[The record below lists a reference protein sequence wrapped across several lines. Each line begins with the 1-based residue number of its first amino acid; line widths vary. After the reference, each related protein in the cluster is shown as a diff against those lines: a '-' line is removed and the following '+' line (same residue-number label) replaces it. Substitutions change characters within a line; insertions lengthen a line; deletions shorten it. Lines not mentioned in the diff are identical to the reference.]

1 MKKLNLM
8 SWLGVQQAA
17 VLCALLFQVTAVGA
31 ATCTSKASGS
41 WASAATWTCA
51 GTPVV
56 TMPTATD
63 TAIIASPNT
72 VSLVGSVPVTNLTV
86 NMGGT
91 LADAGFTLTISGNLT
106 NNGTISGG
114 GNMGVT
120 GAAST
125 ISGTGSF
132 ANSRLYVSGSAV
144 TIAAGSTLSFSGA
157 SRLYA
162 GRTSGGATVAGSV
175 LTING
180 TIASTV
186 PTATT
191 TFLRLYAN
199 STVVGSTGAIS
210 SSTSA
215 AAYYTATAAVTNNG
229 SVILQTITQN
239 AATNI
244 WTQGTNSALTLSA
257 VSTVG
262 TLNASATGNTV
273 TYTAPATPIVP
284 SGNTYYNLAGSG
296 VVCPHGFTILG
307 SDPCA
312 VAGGGYVVSSPS
324 SCTNLA
330 GVGTVAW
337 VNPGNAL
344 ASDNVYATAS
354 NLRRNAITNYL
365 NCTGF
370 NFAAIPLGATI
381 SGITVYVERKTSG
394 GTVRDAYVYLIKGGV
409 IQTAYN
415 GATITNYTTADIAE
429 LHGGM
434 TNKWGGVWTDADFK
448 AANFGVAFAAR
459 EAANSNM
466 NRTVSVDQIYARVDY
481 TATGADHVSIATS
494 NVGTTCAAN
503 NVTIAPHTSTHT
515 APSLAGTIRLTTS
528 DSKGDWALVTGAGTL
543 NNGTANDGLAT
554 YAFATGE
561 SSVVLAYTHTTA
573 GTVTINVADDTSG
586 SSLLTNTPANE
597 KANSIT
603 YSAGGFTIADSA
615 GTPITTLTQIAGQA
629 SPTYYLKATS
639 AGCGNAFS
647 NVVHSIDMAFEC
659 LDPASCQS
667 PVVSITNATTNVT
680 TALSTGL
687 PAGSNPATVTT
698 YTPVSLNFNA
708 SSLAP
713 FKLTYPDAGNIT
725 LYFRYTP
732 ASLLSESSPF
742 VVRPAGFVLS
752 GIKRTSDNF
761 ANPAAADATGAKF
774 VRAGEAFS
782 ATVMALT
789 ASGAG
794 KANAGIAIN
803 CTTVLADCTPNF
815 GHEIT
820 PESVKLAP
828 ALVAGL
834 GLVANPAIT
843 CADATNATTCD
854 NTVNP
859 AVPKFGA
866 FASGSAT
873 GSNLAWNE
881 VGILTL
887 TPSIADGDYLGTGD
901 VTGTASAHVGRFAL
915 ARFALQNVLLDN
927 RADLCNGGV
936 LVSDGVTP
944 CPALNYM
951 GEEVDASFTLAPQS
965 LNGQQVSNYV
975 SSATTAQNFAK
986 LDPGSILA
994 LNFAAVDRVSPGG
1007 PHYLSGRLDTAGL
1020 PPVLCATTPCFQ
1032 TGVADVTVPF
1042 AFSRSA
1048 AADGPY
1054 TAVEIGFAPMD
1065 GDGAVVLGV
1074 GGVAVSCNNPNA
1086 ADCYDLDADAV
1097 VGNDHALLGT
1107 AEFRYGRMKLSNAHG
1122 SELLALPMSATVQ
1135 YYNGANWVTSATDS
1149 LTQFSTNLSTAGG
1162 NIVAAI
1168 VSGLAGGVSVVAPS
1182 VVTVAGG
1189 VRGFSLNKPGVAG
1202 SVDISLNAPT
1212 YLPSNTARATFGVY
1226 KGGNEFIYLR
1236 ENY

>member
-1 MKKLNLM
+1 MKKSSLKCWSRL
-8 SWLGVQQAA
+8 LQAA
-17 VLCALLFQVTAVGA
+17 GLCAFLFQATAAGA

-41 WASAATWTCA
+41 WASAATWTCT

-56 TMPTATD
+56 TAPTATD

-86 NMGGT
+86 NTGGT

-125 ISGTGSF
+125 ISGMGSF
-132 ANSRLYVSGSAV
+132 ANSRLYVSGTAV
-144 TIAAGSTLSFSGA
+144 TVAAGSTLSFSGS

-162 GRTSGGATVAGSV
+162 GRTSAGATVAGSV

-186 PTATT
+186 PVATT

-199 STVVGSTGAIS
+199 STVIGSTGAVS
-210 SSTSA
+210 GSTSA
-215 AAYYTATAAVTNNG
+215 AAYYATTAAVTNNG
-229 SVILQTITQN
+229 SVSLQQITQN
-239 AATNI
+239 AATNV
-244 WTQGTNSALTLSA
+244 WTQGANSSLTLSA

-262 TLNASATGNTV
+262 MLNASATGNTV

-284 SGNTYYNLAGSG
+284 SGSTYYNLAGGG

-312 VAGGGYVVSSPS
+312 VAGGGYVISSPS
-324 SCTNLA
+324 SCTNLT

-337 VNPGNAL
+337 ATPGDAL
-344 ASDNVYATAS
+344 TSNNVYAKANPIS
-354 NLRRNAITNYL
+354 RSAITNYL

-394 GTVRDAYVYLIKGGV
+394 GALRDAYVYLIKGGA
-409 IQTAYN
+409 IQTVYN
-415 GATITNYTTADIAE
+415 GAKTTNYTTADVVE
-429 LHGGM
+429 LHGGA
-434 TNKWGGVWTDADFK
+434 TNKWGGTWTDADFK
-448 AANFGVAFAAR
+448 AANFGVAFAVK
-459 EAANSNM
+459 EAANSFTS
-466 NRTVSVDQIYARVDY
+466 RTVSVDQIYARVDY
-481 TATGADHVSIATS
+481 TAMGTDHVSIATS
-494 NVGTTCAAN
+494 NIGSTCAPN
-503 NVTIAPHTSTHT
+503 NVNIVAHTATHT
-515 APSLAGTIRLTTS
+515 ASLLAGTIRLTTS
-528 DSKGDWALVTGAGTL
+528 DSKGDWAVVAGAGTL

-554 YAFATGE
+554 YAFASGE

-573 GTVTINVADDTSG
+573 GTVTINVADNTSG

-597 KANSIT
+597 IANSIT
-603 YSAGGFTIADSA
+603 YSSGGFTIADSA
-615 GTPITTLTQIAGQA
+615 GATISNLTQIAGQT

-639 AGCGNAFS
+639 SGCGNAFS
-647 NVVHSIDMAFEC
+647 NVVRSIDMAFEC
-659 LDPASCQS
+659 IDPASCQS

-680 TALSTGL
+680 TALPAGL

-708 SSLAP
+708 NSLAP

-732 ASLLSESSPF
+732 SSLLSESSPF

-782 ATVMALT
+782 ATVTALT
-789 ASGAG
+789 ASGAS
-794 KANAGIAIN
+794 KANAGTAIN
-803 CTTVLADCTPNF
+803 CATVSSDCTPNF
-815 GHEIT
+815 GHEVA
-820 PESVKLAP
+820 PESVKLTP

-834 GLVANPAIT
+834 GLVSNPAIT
-843 CADATNATTCD
+843 CADRANATTCD

-859 AVPKFGA
+859 VVPKFGS
-866 FASGSAT
+866 FAGASAT
-873 GSNLAWNE
+873 GSNLAWDE
-881 VGILTL
+881 VGIITL

-901 VTGTASAHVGRFAL
+901 VTGTTSAHVGRFAL

-936 LVSDGVTP
+936 LASDGVTP

-951 GEEVDASFTLAPQS
+951 GEEVDASFTLVPQS
-965 LNGQQVSNYV
+965 LTGSQVNNYL
-975 SSATTAQNFAK
+975 SSSTAAQNFAR
-986 LDPGSILA
+986 LDPSSVVA
-994 LNFAAVDRVSPGG
+994 LNLAAVDSVSPGG
-1007 PHYLSGRLDTAGL
+1007 PHYLGARLDMAGL
-1020 PPVLCATTPCFQ
+1020 PPVFCGTTPCFQ
-1032 TGVADVTVPF
+1032 TGFADVTVPF
-1042 AFSRSA
+1042 ALSRSA

-1065 GDGAVVLGV
+1065 SDGAVVLGA
-1074 GGVAVSCNNPNA
+1074 GGSGALCNNPNA
-1086 ADCYDLDADAV
+1086 VDCYDMDADAV
-1097 VGNDHALLGT
+1097 VGNDHALLGA

-1122 SELLALPMSATVQ
+1122 SELLPLPMAATVQ
-1135 YYNGANWVTSATDS
+1135 YYDGANWVTSATDN
-1149 LTQFSTNLSTAGG
+1149 LTQFNTNLSPTG
-1162 NIVAAI
+1162 NVVVSV
-1168 VSGLAGGVSVVAPS
+1168 VSGLAGGVSVASSGVVS
-1182 VVTVAGG
+1182 VVGG
-1189 VRGFSLNKPGVAG
+1189 VRAFTLNKPGVAG

-1212 YLPSNTARATFGVY
+1212 YLPSNKARATFGVY